1 MKNISGT
8 PECWIENNKPAQVS
22 DQVEAEELPVFDE
35 EVKMIE
41 ETYEKLLQ
49 KYNKHKS
56 KTLGDSL
63 VSVQGALRILKN

>member
-8 PECWIENNKPAQVS
+8 TESWTENNKPAQVS

-49 KYNKHKS
+49 KYNRHKS

-63 VSVQGALRILKN
+63 VSMQGALRILKN